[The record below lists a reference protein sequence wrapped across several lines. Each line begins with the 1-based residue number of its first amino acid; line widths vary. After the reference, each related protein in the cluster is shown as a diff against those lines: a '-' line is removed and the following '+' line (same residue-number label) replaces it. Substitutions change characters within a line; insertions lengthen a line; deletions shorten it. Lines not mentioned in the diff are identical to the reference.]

1 MIKILSTITCIKQI
15 KMIKIKF
22 IILALVVSFQASAQK
37 FNNEAN
43 RLMSNVFEENG
54 SGGIAIVVK
63 GGEVVYR
70 KAFGMAD
77 MELGVKM
84 TPENILRI
92 GSITKQFTASAI
104 LKLMEDG
111 KLDLQDD
118 ITKYIKDY
126 PTQGH
131 IITIEHLL
139 THTSGIKNVTSMKTW
154 TAELRRRRF
163 TPKEKINFFK
173 NEPMDFIPGAEF
185 KYNNSG
191 YILLGYI
198 IEMVSGKKYSEYID
212 ENFFKP
218 LGMNNSFYGATSE
231 IVKNRAKGYQKQEG
245 RYKNANFIDMSN
257 PYAAGSLISTVDDLY
272 TWNNALFKYK
282 IVSKSTLDKAHSS
295 YKLNNG
301 ELTGYGYGWDLN
313 NMKKNKVILHGGA
326 VSGYLTF
333 SLYIPQ
339 KDIFVAVLSN
349 CTCNRPRKTAI
360 KLALLALKIK

>member
-1 MIKILSTITCIKQI
+1 M
-15 KMIKIKF
+15 MKIKF
-22 IILALVVSFQASAQK
+22 TLLALLVSLLASAQK
-37 FNNEAN
+37 FDTEAN
-43 RLMSNVFEENG
+43 RLMTDVFKENE
-54 SGGIAIVVK
+54 SGGIALVVK
-63 GGEVVYR
+63 GGEVLYR

-77 MELGVKM
+77 MELDVKM

-92 GSITKQFTASAI
+92 GSITKQFTATAI
-104 LKLMEDG
+104 LKLMEEG
-111 KLDLQDD
+111 KIDLQDD

-131 IITIEHLL
+131 RITIEHLL
-139 THTSGIKNVTSMKTW
+139 THTSGIKDITRMKTW
-154 TAELRRRRF
+154 TAELRRKHF
-163 TPKEKINFFK
+163 TPIEKINFFK
-173 NEPMDFIPGAEF
+173 NEPMDFIPGEQF

-191 YILLGYI
+191 YIILGYI
-198 IEMVSGKKYSEYID
+198 IEIVSGKKYSEYID

-218 LGMNNSFYGATSE
+218 LEMNNSFYESTSD

-245 RYKNANFIDMSN
+245 KYKNANFLDMSN

-272 TWNNALFKYK
+272 KWNNAVFNYK

-295 YKLNNG
+295 YKLKNG

-313 NMKKNKVILHGGA
+313 SIKNNKVILHGGA
-326 VSGYLTF
+326 VSGYLAF

-349 CTCNRPRKTAI
+349 CTCNRPRKTAL
-360 KLALLALKIK
+360 KLAILALNQ